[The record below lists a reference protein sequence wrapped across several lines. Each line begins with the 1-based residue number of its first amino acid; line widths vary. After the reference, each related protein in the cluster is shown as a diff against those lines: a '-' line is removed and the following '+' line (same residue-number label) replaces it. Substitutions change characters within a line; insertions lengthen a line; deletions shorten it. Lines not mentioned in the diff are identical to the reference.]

1 MEIDFND
8 ITPLDLR
15 ILNHLRKNSITDEW
29 EPLYDYLVNN
39 FNTDPEDT
47 QKIILIYSNKE
58 NKNID
63 FKDVNDISIPN
74 FDYSSYDTNR
84 LAFAEFIDVDP
95 VFVKPFET
103 YLSNLTSFKVLIPSI
118 GYSIR
123 YVYYVGDID
132 AVHKEA
138 DMKIREKIDEEGWDF
153 FSNSFLIDY
162 VEINQEYLDY
172 NVTEIAKN
180 EYEYGISKFK
190 SKIDVELKE
199 NLLKNIDKYDE
210 YEDLKYT
217 FDELTETKKEID
229 KTFLGLDN
237 NINKLEKEKKII
249 EIEIERL
256 GDITD
261 YGDDEDSYST
271 EFDDELEDLE
281 NKLNKIENRLE
292 EAEYEYNQYY
302 KDYDSLVDELE
313 VVTEKLTKYE
323 GVNFE
328 KLYMTIRK
336 EKLKENYSYD
346 IENYVDELSL
356 TIGEAITDNVL
367 KIGDEDYLID
377 EAIKR
382 DGPEYFIGD
391 LTKDVFIYNGE
402 EYYILW

>member
-1 MEIDFND
+1 MEIDFSD

-15 ILNHLRKNSITDEW
+15 ILNHLRKNSVTDEW
-29 EPLYDYLVNN
+29 EPLYEYLVNN

-63 FKDVNDISIPN
+63 FKDVNDIHTPN
-74 FDYSSYDTNR
+74 IDYSSYDTKR

-95 VFVKPFET
+95 VFVKPFQT
-103 YLSNLTSFKVLIPSI
+103 FPSNLTSFKVLIPSI
-118 GYSIR
+118 GYGTR
-123 YVYYVGDID
+123 YVYYVGDIY
-132 AVHKEA
+132 AVHREA
-138 DMKIREKIDEEGWDF
+138 EIKIREKVDEEGWDY
-153 FSNSFLIDY
+153 FSNSYLIDY
-162 VEINQEYLDY
+162 VEINQHVLDY
-172 NVTEIAKN
+172 NVTEIARN
-180 EYEYGISKFK
+180 EYEYGISK
-190 SKIDVELKE
+190 SKFDVELKE

-210 YEDLKYT
+210 YQDLKYT

-271 EFDDELEDLE
+271 EFDGELEDLE

-292 EAEYEYNQYY
+292 EAEYEYSQYY

-313 VVTEKLTKYE
+313 DVTEDLTEYE

-328 KLYMTIRK
+328 KLYMSIRK

-346 IENYVDELSL
+346 IENYVDELTL
-356 TIGEAITDNVL
+356 TMGEAIADNVL
-367 KIGDEDYLID
+367 KIGDVDYLID

-391 LTKDVFIYNGE
+391 LSKDVFIYNGE

>member
-1 MEIDFND
+1 MEIDFSD

-15 ILNHLRKNSITDEW
+15 ILNHLRKNSVTDEW
-29 EPLYDYLVNN
+29 EPLYEYLVNN

-47 QKIILIYSNKE
+47 QKIILIYSDKE

-63 FKDVNDISIPN
+63 FKDVNDIHTPN
-74 FDYSSYDTNR
+74 IDYSSYDTKR

-95 VFVKPFET
+95 VFVKPFQT
-103 YLSNLTSFKVLIPSI
+103 FPSNLTSFKVLIPSI
-118 GYSIR
+118 GYGTR
-123 YVYYVGDID
+123 YVYYVGDIY
-132 AVHKEA
+132 AVHREA
-138 DMKIREKIDEEGWDF
+138 EIKIREKVDEEGWDY
-153 FSNSFLIDY
+153 FSNSYLIDY
-162 VEINQEYLDY
+162 VEINQHVLDY
-172 NVTEIAKN
+172 NVTEIARN
-180 EYEYGISKFK
+180 EYESGISK
-190 SKIDVELKE
+190 SKFDVELKE

-210 YEDLKYT
+210 YQDLKYT

-271 EFDDELEDLE
+271 EFDGELEDLE

-292 EAEYEYNQYY
+292 EAEYEYSQYY

-313 VVTEKLTKYE
+313 DVTEDLTEYE

-328 KLYMTIRK
+328 KLYMSIRK

-346 IENYVDELSL
+346 IENYVDELTL
-356 TIGEAITDNVL
+356 TMGEAIADNVL
-367 KIGDEDYLID
+367 KIGDVDYLID

>member
-1 MEIDFND
+1 MEIDFSD

-15 ILNHLRKNSITDEW
+15 ILNHLRKNSVTDEW
-29 EPLYDYLVNN
+29 EPLYEYLVNN

-47 QKIILIYSNKE
+47 QKIILIYSDKE

-63 FKDVNDISIPN
+63 FKDVNDIHTPN
-74 FDYSSYDTNR
+74 IDYSSYDEKR

-95 VFVKPFET
+95 VFVKPFQT
-103 YLSNLTSFKVLIPSI
+103 FPSNLTSFKVLIPSI
-118 GYSIR
+118 GYGTR
-123 YVYYVGDID
+123 YVYYVGDIY
-132 AVHKEA
+132 AVHREA
-138 DMKIREKIDEEGWDF
+138 EIKIREKVDEEGWDY
-153 FSNSFLIDY
+153 FSNSYLIDY
-162 VEINQEYLDY
+162 VEINQHVLDY
-172 NVTEIAKN
+172 NVTEIARN
-180 EYEYGISKFK
+180 EYEYGISK
-190 SKIDVELKE
+190 SKFDVELKE

-210 YEDLKYT
+210 YQDLKYT

-271 EFDDELEDLE
+271 EFDGELEDLE

-292 EAEYEYNQYY
+292 EAEYEYSQYY

-313 VVTEKLTKYE
+313 DVTEDLTEYE

-328 KLYMTIRK
+328 KLYMSIRK

-346 IENYVDELSL
+346 IENYVDELTL
-356 TIGEAITDNVL
+356 TMGEAIADNVL
-367 KIGDEDYLID
+367 KIGDVDYLID

-391 LTKDVFIYNGE
+391 LSKDVFIYNGE

>member
-1 MEIDFND
+1 MEIDFSN

-15 ILNHLRKNSITDEW
+15 ILNHLRKNSVTDEW
-29 EPLYDYLVNN
+29 EPLYEYLVNN

-47 QKIILIYSNKE
+47 QKIILIYSDKE
-58 NKNID
+58 NQNID
-63 FKDVNDISIPN
+63 FKNVNDITIPN
-74 FDYSSYDTNR
+74 LDYSSYDDKT
-84 LAFAEFIDVDP
+84 LAFSSFIDVDP
-95 VFVKPFET
+95 VFVKPFQT
-103 YLSNLTSFKVLIPSI
+103 HLSNLTSFKVLIPSI
-118 GYSIR
+118 GYGTR
-123 YVYYVGDID
+123 YVYYVGDIY
-132 AVHKEA
+132 AVHREA
-138 DMKIREKIDEEGWDF
+138 EIKIREKLDEEGWDF
-153 FSNSFLIDY
+153 FSNSYLIDY
-162 VEINQEYLDY
+162 VEINQQYLDY
-172 NVTEIAKN
+172 NVTEIATE
-180 EYEYGISKFK
+180 EYEYGISNSKFN
-190 SKIDVELKE
+190 SESKE

-217 FDELTETKKEID
+217 FDELTEIKKGID

-249 EIEIERL
+249 ELEIERL

-271 EFDDELEDLE
+271 EFEGELEDLE

-313 VVTEKLTKYE
+313 DVTEDLSEYE
-323 GVNFE
+323 GENFK
-328 KLYMTIRK
+328 KLYMSIRK
-336 EKLKENYSYD
+336 EKLKEDYSYD

-356 TIGEAITDNVL
+356 TMGEAIADNVL
-367 KIGDEDYLID
+367 KIGDVDYLID

-391 LTKDVFIYNGE
+391 LSKDVFIYNGE

>member
-1 MEIDFND
+1 MEIDFSD

-15 ILNHLRKNSITDEW
+15 ILNHLRKNSVTDEW
-29 EPLYDYLVNN
+29 EPLYEYLVNN

-47 QKIILIYSNKE
+47 QKIILIYSDKE

-63 FKDVNDISIPN
+63 FKDVNDIHTPN
-74 FDYSSYDTNR
+74 IDYSSYDTKR

-95 VFVKPFET
+95 VFVKPFQT
-103 YLSNLTSFKVLIPSI
+103 FPSNLTSFKVLIPSI
-118 GYSIR
+118 GYGTR

-132 AVHKEA
+132 AVHREA
-138 DMKIREKIDEEGWDF
+138 EIKIREKLDEEGWDF
-153 FSNSFLIDY
+153 FSNSYLIDY
-162 VEINQEYLDY
+162 VEINQHVLDY
-172 NVTEIAKN
+172 NVTEIARN
-180 EYEYGISKFK
+180 EYEYGISK
-190 SKIDVELKE
+190 SKFDVELKE

-210 YEDLKYT
+210 YQDLKYT

-271 EFDDELEDLE
+271 EFDGELEDLE

-292 EAEYEYNQYY
+292 EAEYEYSQYY

-313 VVTEKLTKYE
+313 DVTEDLTEYE

-328 KLYMTIRK
+328 KLYMSIRK

-346 IENYVDELSL
+346 IENYVDELTL
-356 TIGEAITDNVL
+356 TMGEAIADNVL
-367 KIGDEDYLID
+367 KIGDVDYLID

>member
-1 MEIDFND
+1 MEIDFSD

-15 ILNHLRKNSITDEW
+15 ILNHLRKNSVTDEW
-29 EPLYDYLVNN
+29 EPLYEYLVNN

-47 QKIILIYSNKE
+47 QKIILIYSDKE

-63 FKDVNDISIPN
+63 FKDVNDIHTPN
-74 FDYSSYDTNR
+74 IDYSSYDTKR

-95 VFVKPFET
+95 VFVKPFQT
-103 YLSNLTSFKVLIPSI
+103 FPSNLTSFKVLIPSI
-118 GYSIR
+118 GYGTR
-123 YVYYVGDID
+123 YVYYVGDIY
-132 AVHKEA
+132 AVHREA
-138 DMKIREKIDEEGWDF
+138 EIKIREKVDEEGWDY
-153 FSNSFLIDY
+153 FSNSYLIDY
-162 VEINQEYLDY
+162 VEINQHVLDY
-172 NVTEIAKN
+172 NVTEIARN
-180 EYEYGISKFK
+180 EYEYGISK
-190 SKIDVELKE
+190 SKFDVELKE

-210 YEDLKYT
+210 YQDLKYT

-271 EFDDELEDLE
+271 EFDGELEDLE

-292 EAEYEYNQYY
+292 EAEYVYSQYY

-313 VVTEKLTKYE
+313 DVTEDLTEYE

-328 KLYMTIRK
+328 KLYMSIRK

-346 IENYVDELSL
+346 IENYVDELTL
-356 TIGEAITDNVL
+356 TMGEAIADNVL
-367 KIGDEDYLID
+367 KIGDVDYLID

-391 LTKDVFIYNGE
+391 LSKDVFIYNGE

>member
-1 MEIDFND
+1 MKIDFSN

-29 EPLYDYLVNN
+29 VPLYDYLVNN

-47 QKIILIYSNKE
+47 QKIILIYSDKE

-63 FKDVNDISIPN
+63 FKDVNDIHTPN
-74 FDYSSYDTNR
+74 IDYSSYDTKR

-95 VFVKPFET
+95 VFVKPFQT
-103 YLSNLTSFKVLIPSI
+103 FPSNLTSFKVLIPSI
-118 GYSIR
+118 GYGTR

-132 AVHKEA
+132 AVHREA
-138 DMKIREKIDEEGWDF
+138 EIKIREKLDEEGWDF
-153 FSNSFLIDY
+153 FSNSYLIDY
-162 VEINQEYLDY
+162 VEINQHVLDY

-180 EYEYGISKFK
+180 EYEYGISK
-190 SKIDVELKE
+190 SKFDVELKE

-210 YEDLKYT
+210 YQDLKYT

-271 EFDDELEDLE
+271 EFDGELEDLE

-292 EAEYEYNQYY
+292 EAEYEYSQYY

-313 VVTEKLTKYE
+313 DVTEDLTEYE

-328 KLYMTIRK
+328 KLYMSIRK

-346 IENYVDELSL
+346 IENYVDELTL
-356 TIGEAITDNVL
+356 TMGEAIADNVL
-367 KIGDEDYLID
+367 KIGDVDYLID

>member
-1 MEIDFND
+1 MEIDFSN

-15 ILNHLRKNSITDEW
+15 ILNHLRKNSVTDEW
-29 EPLYDYLVNN
+29 EPLYEYLVNN

-47 QKIILIYSNKE
+47 QKIILIYSDKE
-58 NKNID
+58 NQNID
-63 FKDVNDISIPN
+63 FKNVNDITIPN
-74 FDYSSYDTNR
+74 LDYSSYDDKT
-84 LAFAEFIDVDP
+84 LAFSSFIDVDP
-95 VFVKPFET
+95 VFVKPFQT
-103 YLSNLTSFKVLIPSI
+103 HLSNLTSFKVLIPSI
-118 GYSIR
+118 GYGTR
-123 YVYYVGDID
+123 YVYYVGDIY
-132 AVHKEA
+132 AVHREA
-138 DMKIREKIDEEGWDF
+138 EIKIREKLDEEGWDF
-153 FSNSFLIDY
+153 FSNSYLIDY
-162 VEINQEYLDY
+162 VEINQQYLDY
-172 NVTEIAKN
+172 NVTEIATE
-180 EYEYGISKFK
+180 EYEYGISK
-190 SKIDVELKE
+190 SKFDVELKE

-210 YEDLKYT
+210 YQDLKYT

-271 EFDDELEDLE
+271 EFDGELEDLE

-313 VVTEKLTKYE
+313 DVTEDLSEYE

-328 KLYMTIRK
+328 KLYMSIRK
-336 EKLKENYSYD
+336 EKLKEDYSYD
-346 IENYVDELSL
+346 IEEYVSQLGL
-356 TIGEAITDNVL
+356 TMGEAIADNVL
-367 KIGDEDYLID
+367 KIGDVDYLID

-391 LTKDVFIYNGE
+391 LTKDVFFYNGE

>member
-1 MEIDFND
+1 MEIDFSD

-15 ILNHLRKNSITDEW
+15 ILNHLRKNSVTDEW
-29 EPLYDYLVNN
+29 EPLYEYLVNN

-47 QKIILIYSNKE
+47 QKIILIYSDKE

-63 FKDVNDISIPN
+63 FKDVNDIHTPN
-74 FDYSSYDTNR
+74 IDYSSYDTKR

-95 VFVKPFET
+95 VFVKPFQT
-103 YLSNLTSFKVLIPSI
+103 FPSNLTSFKVLIPSI
-118 GYSIR
+118 GYGTR
-123 YVYYVGDID
+123 YVYYVGDIY
-132 AVHKEA
+132 AVHREA
-138 DMKIREKIDEEGWDF
+138 EIKIREKVDEEGWDY
-153 FSNSFLIDY
+153 FSNSYLIDY
-162 VEINQEYLDY
+162 VEINQHVLDY

-180 EYEYGISKFK
+180 EYEYGISK
-190 SKIDVELKE
+190 SKFDVELKE

-210 YEDLKYT
+210 YQDLKYT

-271 EFDDELEDLE
+271 EFDGELEDLE

-292 EAEYEYNQYY
+292 EAEYEYSQYY

-313 VVTEKLTKYE
+313 DVTEDLTEYE

-328 KLYMTIRK
+328 KLYMSIRK

-346 IENYVDELSL
+346 IENYVDELTL
-356 TIGEAITDNVL
+356 TMGEAIADNVL
-367 KIGDEDYLID
+367 KIGDVDYLID

>member
-1 MEIDFND
+1 MEIDFSN

-15 ILNHLRKNSITDEW
+15 ILNHLRKNSVTDEW
-29 EPLYDYLVNN
+29 EPLYEYLVNN

-47 QKIILIYSNKE
+47 QKIILIYSDKE
-58 NKNID
+58 NQNID
-63 FKDVNDISIPN
+63 FKNVNDITIPN
-74 FDYSSYDTNR
+74 LDYSSYDDKT
-84 LAFAEFIDVDP
+84 LAFSSFIDVDP
-95 VFVKPFET
+95 VFVKPFQT
-103 YLSNLTSFKVLIPSI
+103 HLSNLTSFKVLIPSI
-118 GYSIR
+118 GYGTR

-132 AVHKEA
+132 AVHREA
-138 DMKIREKIDEEGWDF
+138 EIKIREKLDEEGWDF
-153 FSNSFLIDY
+153 FSNSYLIDY
-162 VEINQEYLDY
+162 VEINQHVLDY
-172 NVTEIAKN
+172 NVTEIATE
-180 EYEYGISKFK
+180 EYESGMSNSKFK
-190 SKIDVELKE
+190 SESKE
-199 NLLKNIDKYDE
+199 TLLKNIDKYDE

-217 FDELTETKKEID
+217 FDELTEIKKGID

-249 EIEIERL
+249 ELEIERL

-271 EFDDELEDLE
+271 EFEGELEDLE

-313 VVTEKLTKYE
+313 DVTEDLSEYE
-323 GVNFE
+323 GENFK
-328 KLYMTIRK
+328 KLYMSIRK
-336 EKLKENYSYD
+336 EKLKEDYSYD

-356 TIGEAITDNVL
+356 TMGEAIADNVL

-391 LTKDVFIYNGE
+391 LSKDVFIYNGE

>member
-1 MEIDFND
+1 MEIDFSD

-15 ILNHLRKNSITDEW
+15 ILNHLRKNSVTDEW
-29 EPLYDYLVNN
+29 EPLYEYLVNN

-63 FKDVNDISIPN
+63 FKDVNDIHTPN
-74 FDYSSYDTNR
+74 IDYSSYDTKR
-84 LAFAEFIDVDP
+84 LAFAEFIDVYP
-95 VFVKPFET
+95 VFVKPFQS
-103 YLSNLTSFKVLIPSI
+103 LFSNLTSFKVLIPSI
-118 GYSIR
+118 GYGTR
-123 YVYYVGDID
+123 YVYYVGDIY
-132 AVHKEA
+132 AVHREA
-138 DMKIREKIDEEGWDF
+138 EIKIREKLDEEGWDF
-153 FSNSFLIDY
+153 FSNSYLIDY
-162 VEINQEYLDY
+162 VEINQQYLDY
-172 NVTEIAKN
+172 NVTEIATE
-180 EYEYGISKFK
+180 EYEYGISNSKFN
-190 SKIDVELKE
+190 SESKE

-217 FDELTETKKEID
+217 FDELTEIKKGID

-249 EIEIERL
+249 ELEIERL

-271 EFDDELEDLE
+271 EFEGELEDLE

-313 VVTEKLTKYE
+313 DVTEDLSEYE
-323 GVNFE
+323 GENFK
-328 KLYMTIRK
+328 KLYMSIRK
-336 EKLKENYSYD
+336 EKLKEDYSYD
-346 IENYVDELSL
+346 IENYVDELTL
-356 TIGEAITDNVL
+356 TMGEAIADNVL
-367 KIGDEDYLID
+367 KIGDVDYLID

-391 LTKDVFIYNGE
+391 LTKDVFFYNGE

>member
-1 MEIDFND
+1 MEIDFSD

-15 ILNHLRKNSITDEW
+15 ILNHLRKNSVTDEW
-29 EPLYDYLVNN
+29 EPLYEYLVNN

-63 FKDVNDISIPN
+63 FKDVNDIHTPN
-74 FDYSSYDTNR
+74 IDYSSYDTKR

-95 VFVKPFET
+95 VFVKPFQT
-103 YLSNLTSFKVLIPSI
+103 FPSNLTSFKVLIPSI
-118 GYSIR
+118 GYGTR
-123 YVYYVGDID
+123 YVYYVGDIY
-132 AVHKEA
+132 AVHREA
-138 DMKIREKIDEEGWDF
+138 EIKIREKVDEEGWDY
-153 FSNSFLIDY
+153 FSNSYLIDY
-162 VEINQEYLDY
+162 VEINQHVLDY
-172 NVTEIAKN
+172 NVTEIARN
-180 EYEYGISKFK
+180 EYEYGISK
-190 SKIDVELKE
+190 SKFDVELKE

-210 YEDLKYT
+210 YQDLKYT

-271 EFDDELEDLE
+271 EFDGELEDLE

-292 EAEYEYNQYY
+292 EAEYEYSQYY

-313 VVTEKLTKYE
+313 DVTEDLTEYE

-328 KLYMTIRK
+328 KLYMSIRK

-346 IENYVDELSL
+346 IENYVDELTL
-356 TIGEAITDNVL
+356 TMGEAIADNVL
-367 KIGDEDYLID
+367 KIGDVDYLID

>member
-1 MEIDFND
+1 MEIDFSN

-15 ILNHLRKNSITDEW
+15 ILNHLRKNSVTDEW
-29 EPLYDYLVNN
+29 EPLYEYLVNN

-47 QKIILIYSNKE
+47 QKIILIYSDKE

-63 FKDVNDISIPN
+63 FKDVNDIHTPN
-74 FDYSSYDTNR
+74 IDYSSYDTKR

-95 VFVKPFET
+95 VFVKPFQT
-103 YLSNLTSFKVLIPSI
+103 FPSNLTSFKVLIPSI
-118 GYSIR
+118 GYGTR
-123 YVYYVGDID
+123 YVYYVGDIY
-132 AVHKEA
+132 AVHREA
-138 DMKIREKIDEEGWDF
+138 EIKIREKVDEEGWDY
-153 FSNSFLIDY
+153 FSNSYLIDY
-162 VEINQEYLDY
+162 VEINQHVLDY
-172 NVTEIAKN
+172 NVTEIARN
-180 EYEYGISKFK
+180 EYEYGISNSKFN
-190 SKIDVELKE
+190 SESKE

-210 YEDLKYT
+210 YQDLKYT

-271 EFDDELEDLE
+271 EFDGELEDLE

-292 EAEYEYNQYY
+292 EAEYEYSQYY

-313 VVTEKLTKYE
+313 DVTEDLTEYE

-328 KLYMTIRK
+328 KLYMSIRK

-346 IENYVDELSL
+346 IENYVDELTL
-356 TIGEAITDNVL
+356 TMGEAIADNVL
-367 KIGDEDYLID
+367 KIGDVDYLID

-391 LTKDVFIYNGE
+391 LSKDVFIYNGE

>member
-1 MEIDFND
+1 MEIDFSD

-15 ILNHLRKNSITDEW
+15 ILNHLRKNSVTDEW
-29 EPLYDYLVNN
+29 EPLYEYLVNN

-47 QKIILIYSNKE
+47 QKIILIYSDKE

-63 FKDVNDISIPN
+63 FKDVNDIHTPN
-74 FDYSSYDTNR
+74 IDYSSYDTKR

-95 VFVKPFET
+95 VFVKPFQT
-103 YLSNLTSFKVLIPSI
+103 FPSNLTSFKVLIPSI
-118 GYSIR
+118 GYGTR

-132 AVHKEA
+132 AVHREA
-138 DMKIREKIDEEGWDF
+138 EIKIREKLDEEGWDF
-153 FSNSFLIDY
+153 FSNSYLIDY
-162 VEINQEYLDY
+162 VEINQHVLDY

-180 EYEYGISKFK
+180 EYEYGISK
-190 SKIDVELKE
+190 SKFDVELKE

-210 YEDLKYT
+210 YQDLKYT

-271 EFDDELEDLE
+271 EFDGELEDLE

-292 EAEYEYNQYY
+292 EAEYEYSQYY

-313 VVTEKLTKYE
+313 DVTEDLTEYE

-328 KLYMTIRK
+328 KLYMSIRK

-346 IENYVDELSL
+346 IENYVDELTL
-356 TIGEAITDNVL
+356 TMGEAIADNVL
-367 KIGDEDYLID
+367 KIGDVDYLID

>member
-1 MEIDFND
+1 MEIDFNN

-39 FNTDPEDT
+39 FNSDPEDI
-47 QKIILIYSNKE
+47 QKIILIYSDKE

-74 FDYSSYDTNR
+74 FDYSSYDTKR

-118 GYSIR
+118 GYGTR

-199 NLLKNIDKYDE
+199 NLLRNIDKYDE

-237 NINKLEKEKKII
+237 NINKLEKEKKFI

-313 VVTEKLTKYE
+313 DVTEKLTEYE

-356 TIGEAITDNVL
+356 TIGEAIADYTL
-367 KIGDEDYLID
+367 KIGDVDYLID

>member
-1 MEIDFND
+1 MEIDFSD

-15 ILNHLRKNSITDEW
+15 ILNHLRKNSVTDEW
-29 EPLYDYLVNN
+29 EPLYEYLVNN

-63 FKDVNDISIPN
+63 FKDVNDIHTPN
-74 FDYSSYDTNR
+74 IDYSSYDTKR
-84 LAFAEFIDVDP
+84 LAFAEFIDVYP
-95 VFVKPFET
+95 VFVKPFQS
-103 YLSNLTSFKVLIPSI
+103 LFSNLTSFKVLIPTI
-118 GYSIR
+118 GYGTR

-132 AVHKEA
+132 AVHREA
-138 DMKIREKIDEEGWDF
+138 EIKIREKLDEEGWDF
-153 FSNSFLIDY
+153 FSNSYLIDY
-162 VEINQEYLDY
+162 VEINQHVLDY
-172 NVTEIAKN
+172 NVTEIATE
-180 EYEYGISKFK
+180 EYEYGISK
-190 SKIDVELKE
+190 SKFDVELKE

-210 YEDLKYT
+210 YQDLKYT

-271 EFDDELEDLE
+271 EFDGELEDLE

-313 VVTEKLTKYE
+313 DVTEDLSEYE

-328 KLYMTIRK
+328 KLYMSIRK
-336 EKLKENYSYD
+336 EKLKEDYSYD
-346 IENYVDELSL
+346 TEEYVSQLGL
-356 TIGEAITDNVL
+356 TMGEAIADNVL
-367 KIGDEDYLID
+367 KIGDVDYLID

-391 LTKDVFIYNGE
+391 LTKDVFFYNGE

>member
-1 MEIDFND
+1 MEIDFSD

-15 ILNHLRKNSITDEW
+15 ILNHLRKNSVTDEW
-29 EPLYDYLVNN
+29 EPLYEYLVNN

-63 FKDVNDISIPN
+63 FKDVNDIHTPN
-74 FDYSSYDTNR
+74 IDYSSYDTKR

-95 VFVKPFET
+95 VFVKPFQT
-103 YLSNLTSFKVLIPSI
+103 FPSNLTSFKVLIPSI
-118 GYSIR
+118 GYGTR
-123 YVYYVGDID
+123 YVYYVGDIY
-132 AVHKEA
+132 AVHREA
-138 DMKIREKIDEEGWDF
+138 EIKIREKVDEEGWDY
-153 FSNSFLIDY
+153 FSNSYLIDY
-162 VEINQEYLDY
+162 VEINQHVLDY
-172 NVTEIAKN
+172 NVTEIARN
-180 EYEYGISKFK
+180 EYEYGISK
-190 SKIDVELKE
+190 SKFDVELKE

-210 YEDLKYT
+210 YQDLKYT

-271 EFDDELEDLE
+271 EFDGELEDLE

-313 VVTEKLTKYE
+313 DVTEDLSEYE
-323 GVNFE
+323 GENFK
-328 KLYMTIRK
+328 KLYMSIRK
-336 EKLKENYSYD
+336 EKLKEDYSYD
-346 IENYVDELSL
+346 IEEYVSQLGL
-356 TIGEAITDNVL
+356 TMGEAIADNVL
-367 KIGDEDYLID
+367 KINDEDYLIND
-377 EAIKR
+377 AIEK

-391 LTKDVFIYNGE
+391 LTSDVFNYNGE
-402 EYYILW
+402 EYHILW

>member
-1 MEIDFND
+1 MEIDFSN

-15 ILNHLRKNSITDEW
+15 ILNHLRKNSVTDEW
-29 EPLYDYLVNN
+29 EPLYEYLVNN

-47 QKIILIYSNKE
+47 QKIILIYSDKE

-63 FKDVNDISIPN
+63 FKDVNDIHTPN
-74 FDYSSYDTNR
+74 IDYSSYDTKR

-95 VFVKPFET
+95 VFVKPFQT
-103 YLSNLTSFKVLIPSI
+103 YPSNLTSFKVLIPSI
-118 GYSIR
+118 GYGTR
-123 YVYYVGDID
+123 YVYYVGDIY
-132 AVHKEA
+132 AVHREA
-138 DMKIREKIDEEGWDF
+138 EIKIREKLDEEGWDF
-153 FSNSFLIDY
+153 FSNSYLIDY
-162 VEINQEYLDY
+162 VEINQHVLDY
-172 NVTEIAKN
+172 NVTEIARN
-180 EYEYGISKFK
+180 EYEYVMNKSKF
-190 SKIDVELKE
+190 DVELKE

-210 YEDLKYT
+210 YQDLKYT

-271 EFDDELEDLE
+271 EFDGELEDLE

-292 EAEYEYNQYY
+292 EAEYEYSQYY

-313 VVTEKLTKYE
+313 DVTEDLTEYE

-328 KLYMTIRK
+328 KLYMSIRK

-346 IENYVDELSL
+346 IENYVDELTL
-356 TIGEAITDNVL
+356 TMGEAIADNVL
-367 KIGDEDYLID
+367 KIGDVDYLID

>member
-1 MEIDFND
+1 MEIDFSD

-15 ILNHLRKNSITDEW
+15 ILNHSVTDEW
-29 EPLYDYLVNN
+29 EPLYEYLVNN

-47 QKIILIYSNKE
+47 QKIILIYSDKE

-63 FKDVNDISIPN
+63 FKDVNDIHTPN
-74 FDYSSYDTNR
+74 IDYSSYDTKR

-95 VFVKPFET
+95 VFVKPFQT
-103 YLSNLTSFKVLIPSI
+103 YPSNLTSFKVLIPSI
-118 GYSIR
+118 GYGTR
-123 YVYYVGDID
+123 YVYYVGDIY
-132 AVHKEA
+132 AVHREA
-138 DMKIREKIDEEGWDF
+138 EIKIREKLDEEGWDF
-153 FSNSFLIDY
+153 FSNSYLIDY
-162 VEINQEYLDY
+162 VEINQHVLDY

-180 EYEYGISKFK
+180 EYEYGISK
-190 SKIDVELKE
+190 SKFDVELKE

-210 YEDLKYT
+210 YQDLKYT

-271 EFDDELEDLE
+271 EFDGELEDLE

-292 EAEYEYNQYY
+292 EAEYEYSQYY

-313 VVTEKLTKYE
+313 DVTEDLTEYE

-328 KLYMTIRK
+328 KLYMSIRK

-346 IENYVDELSL
+346 IENYVDELTL
-356 TIGEAITDNVL
+356 TMGEAIADNVL
-367 KIGDEDYLID
+367 KIGDVDYLID

>member
-15 ILNHLRKNSITDEW
+15 ILNHLRKNSVTDEW
-29 EPLYDYLVNN
+29 EPLYEYLVNN
-39 FNTDPEDT
+39 FNNDPEDI
-47 QKIILIYSNKE
+47 QKIILIYSDKE

-63 FKDVNDISIPN
+63 FKDINNISIPN
-74 FDYSSYDTNR
+74 FDYSSYDTKI
-84 LAFAEFIDVDP
+84 LAFAEFINVDP

-118 GYSIR
+118 GFGTR
-123 YVYYVGDID
+123 HVYYVGDID
-132 AVHKEA
+132 AVHNEA
-138 DMKIREKIDEEGWDF
+138 VMQIREKIDEEGWDF
-153 FSNSFLIDY
+153 FSNSYLINY
-162 VEINQEYLDY
+162 VEINQQYLDY
-172 NVTEIAKN
+172 NVTEIAAE
-180 EYEYGISKFK
+180 EYEYGIRNSKFN
-190 SKIDVELKE
+190 SESKE

-210 YEDLKYT
+210 YEDLKYA
-217 FDELTETKKEID
+217 FDELSETKKEID

-237 NINKLEKEKKII
+237 DINKLQKEKRII

-256 GDITD
+256 SDITD

-271 EFDDELEDLE
+271 EFEGELEDLE

-313 VVTEKLTKYE
+313 DVTEDLTKYE
-323 GVNFE
+323 GDNFK
-328 KLYMTIRK
+328 KLYMTIRE
-336 EKLKENYSYD
+336 EKLKEDYSDD
-346 IENYVDELSL
+346 IEGYVDELGLSV
-356 TIGEAITDNVL
+356 GEAISDNVL
-367 KIGDEDYLID
+367 VISDEDELINN
-377 EAIKR
+377 AIEK

-402 EYYILW
+402 EYYVLW

>member
-39 FNTDPEDT
+39 FNSDPEDI
-47 QKIILIYSNKE
+47 QKIILIYSDKE

-74 FDYSSYDTNR
+74 FDYSSYDTKR

-118 GYSIR
+118 GYGTR

-313 VVTEKLTKYE
+313 DVTEKLTEYE

-356 TIGEAITDNVL
+356 TIGEAIADYTL
-367 KIGDEDYLID
+367 TIGDEDYLID

>member
-1 MEIDFND
+1 MEIDLSN

-15 ILNHLRKNSITDEW
+15 ILNHLRKNSVTDEW
-29 EPLYDYLVNN
+29 EPLYEYLVNN

-47 QKIILIYSNKE
+47 QKIILIYSDKE
-58 NKNID
+58 NQNID
-63 FKDVNDISIPN
+63 FKNVNDITIPN
-74 FDYSSYDTNR
+74 LDYSSYDDKT
-84 LAFAEFIDVDP
+84 LAFSSFIDVDP
-95 VFVKPFET
+95 VFVKPFQT
-103 YLSNLTSFKVLIPSI
+103 HLSNLTSFKVLIPSI
-118 GYSIR
+118 GYGTR
-123 YVYYVGDID
+123 YVYYVGDIY
-132 AVHKEA
+132 AVHREA
-138 DMKIREKIDEEGWDF
+138 EIKIREKLDEEGWDF
-153 FSNSFLIDY
+153 FSNSYLIDY
-162 VEINQEYLDY
+162 VEINQQYLDY
-172 NVTEIAKN
+172 NVTEIATE
-180 EYEYGISKFK
+180 EYEYGISNSKFN
-190 SKIDVELKE
+190 SESKE

-217 FDELTETKKEID
+217 FDELTEIKKGID

-249 EIEIERL
+249 ELEIERL

-271 EFDDELEDLE
+271 EFEGELEDLE

-313 VVTEKLTKYE
+313 DVTEDLSEYE
-323 GVNFE
+323 GENFK
-328 KLYMTIRK
+328 KLYMSIRK
-336 EKLKENYSYD
+336 EKLKEDYSYD

-356 TIGEAITDNVL
+356 TMGEAIADNVL

-391 LTKDVFIYNGE
+391 LSKDVFIYNGE